1 MVMSCDPEKP
11 TRENCDELPRYY
23 AAATGPNQP
32 NVAGPQPQCEIECPR
47 GPPGY
52 NGTNGRNGVQGRPGP
67 QGKTGQT
74 GLPGERVSKSK
85 EN

>member
-1 MVMSCDPEKP
+1 MSCDPEKP

-32 NVAGPQPQCEIECPR
+32 SVSGPNPQCEIECPR

-52 NGTNGRNGVQGRPGP
+52 NGTDGRPGP
-67 QGKTGQT
+67 QGR
-74 GLPGERVSKSK
+74 PGETGFPGLRGRTVSK
-85 EN
+85 